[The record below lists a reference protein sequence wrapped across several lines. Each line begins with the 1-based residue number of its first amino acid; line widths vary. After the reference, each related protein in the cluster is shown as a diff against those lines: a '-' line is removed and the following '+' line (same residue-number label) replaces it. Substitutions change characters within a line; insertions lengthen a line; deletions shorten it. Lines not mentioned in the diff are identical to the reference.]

1 MLIIFHLQANHV
13 DLVVHTDKTH
23 AQSEAGKAMGNAR
36 GNMTATPKQSAVA
49 LERLRLVTQGE
60 GPVGGPR
67 TALQPTVP
75 EALGK
80 SPISRALL
88 LKFVTQKIRDGSF
101 FKFIRKH

>member
-1 MLIIFHLQANHV
+1 MVPSKKFFSAFRQANHV
-13 DLVVHTDKTH
+13 DLIVHTDKTH
-23 AQSEAGKAMGNAR
+23 AQSEAGKAMGSA
-36 GNMTATPKQSAVA
+36 GGTMTATPKQSAVA

-80 SPISRALL
+80 SPISRACLTL
-88 LKFVTQKIRDGSF
+88 EVCDSENPRWKFL
-101 FKFIRKH
+101 

>member
-60 GPVGGPR
+60 GPFGGPR

-80 SPISRALL
+80 SPISRACLTL
-88 LKFVTQKIRDGSF
+88 EVCDSENPRWEFL
-101 FKFIRKH
+101 